1 MREGKNK
8 IRYCAFYFNV
18 SPINLTITNICYW
31 SIIIHDGNSNKNIRS
46 KSEPTIC
53 ENPRCKNQ
61 SPLKFTLEIR
71 ESEFVDWQK
80 LRVQEHSNQIP
91 AGSMPRSMDV
101 ILRHEMVES
110 CKAGD
115 KCVFVG
121 SLVVIPDGHAL
132 AKTGEV
138 PKLSS
143 RGNARSRPSDAATSG
158 GGGVSGLKS

>member
-1 MREGKNK
+1 
-8 IRYCAFYFNV
+8 
-18 SPINLTITNICYW
+18 
-31 SIIIHDGNSNKNIRS
+31 
-46 KSEPTIC
+46 
-53 ENPRCKNQ
+53 
-61 SPLKFTLEIR
+61 
-71 ESEFVDWQK
+71 
-80 LRVQEHSNQIP
+80 
-91 AGSMPRSMDV
+91 MDV

-110 CKAGD
+110 CEAGD

-143 RGNARSRPSDAATSG
+143 RGNARSRPSDAATGGGG